1 MRVFLNGESQTIRDA
16 VTVSQLLHDLGLGD
30 RRVAVEVNQ
39 EIVPRSQ
46 HGAYRLHDDDRI
58 EVVRAVGGG

>member
-1 MRVFLNGESQTIRDA
+1 MRVFLNGESKTIGDA
-16 VTVSQLLHDLGLGD
+16 VTVSQLLHDLGLGE
-30 RRVAVEVNQ
+30 RRVAVEINE

-46 HGAYRLHDDDRI
+46 HSAYRLRHDDRI

>member
-1 MRVFLNGESQTIRDA
+1 MRVFLNGESKTIGDA
-16 VTVSQLLHDLGLGD
+16 VTVSQLLCDLGFGE
-30 RRVAVEVNQ
+30 RRVAVEINE

-46 HGAYRLHDDDRI
+46 HSAHRLRRDDRI

>member
-1 MRVFLNGESQTIRDA
+1 MRVFLNGESKTIGDA
-16 VTVSQLLHDLGLGD
+16 VTVSQLLRDLGLGE
-30 RRVAVEVNQ
+30 RRVAVEINE

-46 HGAYRLHDDDRI
+46 HSAYRLRHDDRI